1 MKDLYLYHATD
12 KKNLKSIMKNGL
24 LVNPP
29 THNWKGIYCD
39 NMIFLA
45 FDAYVAEDY
54 AMSSDNTQDDIDI
67 VVLKVHLNDLNADNI
82 YYDWNNRCE
91 YMNEINSCAYTL
103 DIPSSNLQICNPKDE
118 PSQSLQICN
127 PKDEPSQSIYD
138 FEGSYLFDIISYT
151 FDVKVETNLKNQEES

>member
-29 THNWKGIYCD
+29 THNWDGMYCD

-54 AMSSDNTQDDIDI
+54 ASSSDNTQDDDDIDI
-67 VVLKVHLNDLNADNI
+67 VVLKVRLNDLNADNI

-91 YMNEINSCAYTL
+91 CMDDINSCAYTL
-103 DIPSSNLQICNPKDE
+103 NIPSSNLQICNPE
-118 PSQSLQICN
+118 
-127 PKDEPSQSIYD
+127 DEPSQSIYD
-138 FEGSYLFDIISYT
+138 FKGSYLFDIISYT
-151 FDVKVETNLKNQEES
+151 FDVEVETNLENQEEL

>member
-29 THNWKGIYCD
+29 THNWKGIYC
-39 NMIFLA
+39 
-45 FDAYVAEDY
+45 
-54 AMSSDNTQDDIDI
+54 DDIDI

-118 PSQSLQICN
+118 PSQS
-127 PKDEPSQSIYD
+127 IYD

-151 FDVKVETNLKNQEES
+151 FDVKVETNLKNQEEL

>member
-29 THNWKGIYCD
+29 THNWEGMYCD

-54 AMSSDNTQDDIDI
+54 ASSSDNTQDDDDVDI
-67 VVLKVHLNDLNADNI
+67 VVLKVRLNDLNADNI

-91 YMNEINSCAYTL
+91 CMDDINSCAYTL
-103 DIPSSNLQICNPKDE
+103 DIPSSNLQICNPE
-118 PSQSLQICN
+118 
-127 PKDEPSQSIYD
+127 DEPSQSIYD
-138 FEGSYLFDIISYT
+138 FKGSCLFDIISHT
-151 FDVKVETNLKNQEES
+151 FDVEVETNLKNQEEL